1 MRYRIFTQ
9 TPDGG
14 FDPPRLAH
22 HARTFFGSKLE
33 VVEHEPRRLKV
44 RLHGRFAQD
53 PVEISLVARDVTK
66 EDMRDV
72 KAAELRG
79 QAAGMG
85 ALAARCKL
93 LWELV
98 VPDPAPESAIYAMCA
113 AAASVALGP
122 VLPPDGSTLFGI
134 RGALE
139 RAEKAGLKTSR

>member
-9 TPDGG
+9 TPDGH

-22 HARTFFGSKLE
+22 NARLWFRSKLE
-33 VVEHEPRRLKV
+33 VLDHEPRRLRL
-44 RLHGRFAQD
+44 RLHGAFATT
-53 PVEISLVARDVTK
+53 PVELTLVAREVTK

-72 KAAELRG
+72 KAAELAG

-85 ALAARCKL
+85 ALAMRCPL

-98 VPDPAPESAIYAMCA
+98 APDDAPPAAVFVMCA

-122 VLPPDGSTLFGI
+122 VLPPDRSTLFGI
-134 RGALE
+134 RGAIE
-139 RAEKAGLKTSR
+139 RAERAATASP